1 MEQII
6 EIGTSAGG
14 ARAKAVVA
22 WNEQTGELRSGQ
34 IEPGDGFEHWLM
46 KFDGVSGNR
55 DKEAADPPHYTVIE
69 YAYHLMANAAGI
81 DMMECRLFEEG
92 ERRHFMTRRFDRP
105 RTAANFIRRRSA
117 LSRDSTSTAPA
128 RIAMSKPPEIIR
140 RVGLGQR
147 EVEELFRRMVFNVI
161 ARNQDDHVKNISFLM
176 DRTGSWSLAPAY
188 DVTYAYKPDGAWTGS
203 HQMTIHGKR
212 DEIDLED
219 CLASASSMSIKMP
232 RAKDIIAQV
241 SDATSRWQEFAS
253 TAGLAGDTTNAL
265 AKAFVVL

>member
-1 MEQII
+1 MLL
-6 EIGTSAGG
+6 SKC
-14 ARAKAVVA
+14 ARDC
-22 WNEQTGELRSGQ
+22 TL
-34 IEPGDGFEHWLM
+34 
-46 KFDGVSGNR
+46 
-55 DKEAADPPHYTVIE
+55 
-69 YAYHLMANAAGI
+69 
-81 DMMECRLFEEG
+81 
-92 ERRHFMTRRFDRP
+92 
-105 RTAANFIRRRSA
+105 
-117 LSRDSTSTAPA
+117 
-128 RIAMSKPPEIIR
+128 PEIIR